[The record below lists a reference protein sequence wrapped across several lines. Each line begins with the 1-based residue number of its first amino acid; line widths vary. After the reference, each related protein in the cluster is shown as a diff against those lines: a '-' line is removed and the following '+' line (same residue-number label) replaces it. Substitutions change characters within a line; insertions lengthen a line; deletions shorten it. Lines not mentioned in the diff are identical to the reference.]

1 MPSFQTAALIAAT
14 FFCLLVLSFPSMA
27 QQPATNVAVGPGIVS
42 ANLMGLV
49 THPAV
54 QKELKMTYEQKSQL
68 KRLSTKEEEQRL
80 QWFQR
85 MGISRT
91 ERAGYLGANTSRKGD
106 DQLDATEGSRQ
117 RQGGQ
122 AALTAGESR
131 SSGNSEG
138 VGSGTG
144 FNDPLD
150 MKQQNPFL
158 AMLESRQAIDQAT
171 ERSIARILS
180 QAQYARARQ
189 IQLQVQGPAALFRSD
204 IRERLFLD
212 EDQVTL
218 LRELMLEQQNTLR
231 ELQYARRL
239 LREAAL
245 ARSHTPPIQPTIRN
259 EFRRSPSRV
268 Q

>member
-1 MPSFQTAALIAAT
+1 
-14 FFCLLVLSFPSMA
+14 
-27 QQPATNVAVGPGIVS
+27 
-42 ANLMGLV
+42 
-49 THPAV
+49 
-54 QKELKMTYEQKSQL
+54 
-68 KRLSTKEEEQRL
+68 
-80 QWFQR
+80 
-85 MGISRT
+85 
-91 ERAGYLGANTSRKGD
+91 
-106 DQLDATEGSRQ
+106 
-117 RQGGQ
+117 
-122 AALTAGESR
+122 
-131 SSGNSEG
+131 
-138 VGSGTG
+138 
-144 FNDPLD
+144 

-231 ELQYARRL
+231 ELQDARRL
-239 LREAAL
+239 LREAAF
-245 ARSHTPPIQPTIRN
+245 ARRSHTPPIQPTIRN